1 MMHISALLMMF
12 FEVITEKMTGESSSP
27 KLSVHSLHCQILRIF
42 AGVETVP
49 HPSIGAC
56 SSSHRG
62 IGKNA
67 R

>member
-1 MMHISALLMMF
+1 MMDISALLMMF
-12 FEVITEKMTGESSSP
+12 FEVLTEKMTGESSSL
-27 KLSVHSLHCQILRIF
+27 KLSVHSLHCQILGIF

-49 HPSIGAC
+49 HPSIRAF
-56 SSSHRG
+56 SSSYRG